1 MFKAVRIIVGKL
13 LKGEIVMNK
22 KLYRTGP
29 YADFFSQGV
38 QVGNVLTLAGQL
50 GDNEDGGVPAD
61 IKDQM
66 INCYTNIKN
75 VLSEFGA
82 TLDNVIDETWF
93 VTDVDKCMENISDIF
108 DERENIYGCK
118 PEVSQTLIGIS
129 ALVQPQYKLEI
140 KVIAYIE

>member
-1 MFKAVRIIVGKL
+1 
-13 LKGEIVMNK
+13 MNK

-50 GDNEDGGVPAD
+50 GDNEDGSVPDD
-61 IKDQM
+61 IKGQM
-66 INCYTNIKN
+66 INCYNSIKN

-93 VTDVDKCMENISDIF
+93 VTDVDECMENVSDIF
-108 DERENIYGCK
+108 DERESIYGCK

>member
-1 MFKAVRIIVGKL
+1 
-13 LKGEIVMNK
+13 MNK

-50 GDNEDGGVPAD
+50 GDNEDGSVPDD
-61 IKDQM
+61 IKGQM
-66 INCYTNIKN
+66 INCYNSIKN

-93 VTDVDKCMENISDIF
+93 VTDVNECMENVSDIF

-118 PEVSQTLIGIS
+118 PEVSQTLVGIS

>member
-1 MFKAVRIIVGKL
+1 MD
-13 LKGEIVMNK
+13 K

-50 GDNEDGGVPAD
+50 GDTEDGSVPIE

-75 VLSEFGA
+75 VLSEFDA

-93 VTDVDKCMENISDIF
+93 VTDVNECMENVSEIF
-108 DERENIYGCK
+108 SEREVIYGCK
-118 PEVSQTLIGIS
+118 PEVSQTLVGIS

-140 KVIAYIE
+140 KVIAYLG

>member
-1 MFKAVRIIVGKL
+1 V
-13 LKGEIVMNK
+13 NK

-50 GDNEDGGVPAD
+50 GDNEDGSIPAD

-66 INCYTNIKN
+66 INCYNNIKN

-93 VTDVDKCMENISDIF
+93 VTDVNECMKNVSDIF

-118 PEVSQTLIGIS
+118 PEVSQTLVGIS
-129 ALVQPQYKLEI
+129 ALVQPEYKLEI

>member
-1 MFKAVRIIVGKL
+1 
-13 LKGEIVMNK
+13 MNK

-50 GDNEDGGVPAD
+50 GDNEDGSVPGE

-66 INCYTNIKN
+66 INCYNNIKN

-93 VTDVDKCMENISDIF
+93 VTDVNECMENVSDIF

-118 PEVSQTLIGIS
+118 PEVSQTLVGIS

>member
-1 MFKAVRIIVGKL
+1 
-13 LKGEIVMNK
+13 MNK

-50 GDNEDGGVPAD
+50 GDNEDGSVPAD
-61 IKDQM
+61 IKGQM
-66 INCYTNIKN
+66 INCYNNIKN

-93 VTDVDKCMENISDIF
+93 VTDVNECMENVSDIF

-118 PEVSQTLIGIS
+118 PEVSQTLVGIS

-140 KVIAYIE
+140 KVIAYIG

>member
-1 MFKAVRIIVGKL
+1 
-13 LKGEIVMNK
+13 MNK

-50 GDNEDGGVPAD
+50 GDNEDGSVPSD

-66 INCYTNIKN
+66 INCYNNIKN

-93 VTDVDKCMENISDIF
+93 VTDVNECMKNVSDIF

-118 PEVSQTLIGIS
+118 PEVSQTLVGIS

>member
-1 MFKAVRIIVGKL
+1 
-13 LKGEIVMNK
+13 MNK

-50 GDNEDGGVPAD
+50 GDAEDGSVPGD

-66 INCYTNIKN
+66 INCYNNIKN
-75 VLSEFGA
+75 VLSEFDA

-93 VTDVDKCMENISDIF
+93 VTDVNECMENVSEIF

-118 PEVSQTLIGIS
+118 PEVSQTLVGIS

-140 KVIAYIE
+140 KAIAYIG

>member
-1 MFKAVRIIVGKL
+1 MCIRDR
-13 LKGEIVMNK
+13 
-22 KLYRTGP
+22 LYRTGP

-50 GDNEDGGVPAD
+50 GDNEDGSVPTD

-66 INCYTNIKN
+66 INCYNNIKN

-93 VTDVDKCMENISDIF
+93 VTDVNECMENVSDIF

-118 PEVSQTLIGIS
+118 PEVSQTLVGIS

>member
-1 MFKAVRIIVGKL
+1 
-13 LKGEIVMNK
+13 MNK

-50 GDNEDGGVPAD
+50 GDNEDGSVPAD
-61 IKDQM
+61 IKGQM
-66 INCYTNIKN
+66 INCYNNIKN

-93 VTDVDKCMENISDIF
+93 VTDVDECMENVSDIF

-118 PEVSQTLIGIS
+118 PEVSQTLVGIS

>member
-1 MFKAVRIIVGKL
+1 MD
-13 LKGEIVMNK
+13 K

-50 GDNEDGGVPAD
+50 GDTENGSVPVE

-93 VTDVDKCMENISDIF
+93 VTDVNECMDNVSEIF
-108 DERENIYGCK
+108 SEREVIYGCK
-118 PEVSQTLIGIS
+118 PEVSQTLVGIS

-140 KVIAYIE
+140 KVIAYLG

>member
-1 MFKAVRIIVGKL
+1 MD
-13 LKGEIVMNK
+13 K

-50 GDNEDGGVPAD
+50 GDAENGSVPAE

-66 INCYTNIKN
+66 INCYINIKN

-93 VTDVDKCMENISDIF
+93 VTDVNECMDNVSEIF
-108 DERENIYGCK
+108 SEREVIYGCK
-118 PEVSQTLIGIS
+118 PEVSQTLVGIN

-140 KVIAYIE
+140 KVIAYLG